1 VPVACVFRAR
11 IAEAD
16 PEFHLCSPHA
26 RRVRYSCDRGLRQ
39 PIGSLMRA
47 FTLRGL
53 TLYLPEEALKG
64 NLERALTS
72 GRYENHEA
80 DALLLHLRPGDRLID
95 LGAGLGFICALAAG
109 VLGEDAVMGVEAG
122 PETVKLARRNLA
134 ANGFEG
140 VKVMKGAVVGSAE
153 GEVEFG
159 KRPAFWASA
168 LKGSEGWPENA
179 DVIRVPARPIGKLLA
194 KFAPTVISCDIE
206 GGELEVLTQP
216 LPGVR
221 LVVVET
227 HPQVYGPEGVAQ
239 IGAALAAQGFEPA
252 EGAKKDT
259 LVFRRDL
266 KANGGPEGPPRC
278 RNRHAPLGGGG
289 FFFHSSE
296 ASRSGHVRDDEV
308 AGDGRLGPGRQFHVR
323 HVDDGADL
331 ELR

>member
-1 VPVACVFRAR
+1 
-11 IAEAD
+11 
-16 PEFHLCSPHA
+16 
-26 RRVRYSCDRGLRQ
+26 
-39 PIGSLMRA
+39 MRA

-80 DALLLHLRPGDRLID
+80 DALMLHLRPGDRLMD

-134 ANGFEG
+134 ANGFPD
-140 VKVMKGAVVGSAE
+140 VKVLKGAVVGMGE

-159 KRPAFWASA
+159 QRPAFWASA
-168 LKGSEGWPENA
+168 LQGPEGWPENA
-179 DVIRVPARPIGKLLA
+179 EVLLVPARPIGKLLA
-194 KFAPTVISCDIE
+194 RFAPTVISCDIE
-206 GGELEVLTQP
+206 GGELEVLTEP

-227 HPQVYGPEGVAQ
+227 HPAVYGPDGVER
-239 IGAALAAQGFEPA
+239 IVAALRAQGFVDA

-259 LVFRRDL
+259 RVFRRS
-266 KANGGPEGPPRC
+266 GGAG
-278 RNRHAPLGGGG
+278 
-289 FFFHSSE
+289 SE
-296 ASRSGHVRDDEV
+296 
-308 AGDGRLGPGRQFHVR
+308 
-323 HVDDGADL
+323 
-331 ELR
+331 